1 MSLVLRGLVVRIPH
15 HYIGPC
21 VHFQVRGVKKSIK
34 DRIDYSKYPTLN
46 EEDLESSFIH
56 GSGPGGQKVNKAHN
70 AVSLIHKP
78 TKIRVKCHLTREA
91 HKNYKLAKELLL
103 EKLDHHFNGQ
113 DSVANQI
120 KRIEEERRNKFQDKA
135 ARKRQLKAIF
145 RSTQDQDQDQESSG
159 QESSEQKSSGQPS
172 QP

>member
-1 MSLVLRGLVVRIPH
+1 MSLVLRGLFVRTPY

-21 VHFQVRGVKKSIK
+21 VDLQVRGVKKSIK
-34 DRIDYSKYPTLN
+34 DRVDYSKYPTLN

-91 HKNYKLAKELLL
+91 HKNYKLARELLL
-103 EKLDHHFNGQ
+103 EKLDHHFNGEH
-113 DSVANQI
+113 SVANQI
-120 KRIEEERRNKFQDKA
+120 KRIEEERRSKFQDKA

-145 RSTQDQDQDQESSG
+145 KSTQEQESSG
-159 QESSEQKSSGQPS
+159 QESSEQESSGQP
-172 QP
+172 